1 MGGGGDGDRTRGT
14 ILFDNIMLKGQKK
27 IPLVLFN
34 GKALGK
40 KNSAGTF
47 NWGGASSELV
57 VGAGTTTATNA
68 LKWTLGGNWTGY
80 GWNQSQG

>member
-1 MGGGGDGDRTRGT
+1 MVK
-14 ILFDNIMLKGQKK
+14 LLE
-27 IPLVLFN
+27 
-34 GKALGK
+34 

-68 LKWTLGGNWTGY
+68 LKWTLGL
-80 GWNQSQG
+80 